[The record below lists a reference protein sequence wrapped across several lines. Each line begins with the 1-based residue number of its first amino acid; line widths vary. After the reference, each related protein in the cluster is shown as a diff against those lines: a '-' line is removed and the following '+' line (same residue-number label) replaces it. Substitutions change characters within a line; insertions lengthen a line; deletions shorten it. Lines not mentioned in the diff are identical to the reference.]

1 MEQQEVYSV
10 EVNEMESKNRKLE
23 KQLNILIKK
32 NTEIRSEKD
41 GNEAKKDTFK
51 VDL

>member
-1 MEQQEVYSV
+1 
-10 EVNEMESKNRKLE
+10 MESKNRKLE

-32 NTEIRSEKD
+32 NAELRFEKD
-41 GNEAKKDTFK
+41 GNESKKDNLK